1 MSRWSNIVLGQL
13 AIDRLGGRFVHP
25 ASYRR
30 SMLRLE
36 QGGDDGIHV
45 MYLDLGCHLLTGCRD
60 CVPIGS
66 VGSGLMTPP

>member
-1 MSRWSNIVLGQL
+1 
-13 AIDRLGGRFVHP
+13 
-25 ASYRR
+25 
-30 SMLRLE
+30 MLRLE